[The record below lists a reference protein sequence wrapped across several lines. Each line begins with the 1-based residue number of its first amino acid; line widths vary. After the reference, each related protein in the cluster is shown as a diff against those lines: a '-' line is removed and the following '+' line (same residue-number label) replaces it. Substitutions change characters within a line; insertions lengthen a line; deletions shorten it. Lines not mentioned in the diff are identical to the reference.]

1 MFLNLKIKEEL
12 VGGKTKEEALKN
24 LEEVVRLVLEDMTEC
39 EELSSD
45 YF

>member
-12 VGGKTKEEALKN
+12 VGGKTEALKN